1 MLFMVYFHLH
11 KQIYIH
17 GTLEE
22 HLVMLK
28 NNDHVQNICG
38 TMHEQ
43 PLCRCCKKKLLCG
56 DF

>member
-43 PLCRCCKKKLLCG
+43 PLCRCC
-56 DF
+56 